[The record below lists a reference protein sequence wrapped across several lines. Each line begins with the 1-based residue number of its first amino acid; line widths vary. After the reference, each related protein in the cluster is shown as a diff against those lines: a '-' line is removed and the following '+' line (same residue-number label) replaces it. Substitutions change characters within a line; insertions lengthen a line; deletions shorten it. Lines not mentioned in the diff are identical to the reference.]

1 MASTS
6 SYREPRF
13 PDGPELECFTIC
25 SLHRIRS
32 FCNVLCANGGVV
44 VDHSSTNMGGAP
56 RAYTMTA
63 QSVHIRRVISR
74 SHAILCECLI
84 LIELS
89 RAIACCRI
97 AEVKKSGDEKLPY
110 LIITERTSAKYLSLH
125 SRRKIAKSKYIPKM
139 MALLEEALG
148 GTAIILRTQQVRV
161 TFTEQPFESRALPLK
176 AHEHQ

>member
-1 MASTS
+1 
-6 SYREPRF
+6 
-13 PDGPELECFTIC
+13 
-25 SLHRIRS
+25 
-32 FCNVLCANGGVV
+32 
-44 VDHSSTNMGGAP
+44 
-56 RAYTMTA
+56 MTA

-110 LIITERTSAKYLSLH
+110 LIIAERTSAKFPGLH
-125 SRRKIAKSKYIPKM
+125 SRRKIAKSKSIRKM

-148 GTAIILRTQQVRV
+148 GTANILCTQQVRV
-161 TFTEQPFESRALPLK
+161 TFTEQRFESRALPRK